1 MHSKP
6 VVSRRRFLED
16 SPVALAGALAAL
28 QLPAALGAE
37 ALAPQQAMGTKVGEV
52 TDTSAI
58 VWTRLT
64 AAPTRN
70 DSGIAMEG
78 QIGRK
83 VPQEITVPVEALEG
97 ACPGAPGRVRVLY
110 GIRENLSEAMT
121 TDWVDVSE
129 STDFSH
135 QFSLSGLRPA
145 TAYFYATETT
155 GPGGAPR
162 HGAFHGKFKTAP
174 TPATPTEIRFCVM
187 TCQAYYDRDHR
198 DGHNIYP
205 AMRALDPSFVA
216 FTGDNVYY
224 DSEKP
229 RAESVALARHHWQ
242 RMFSLPRHV
251 ELIRNVA
258 TYWEKDDHDTV
269 DNDSWPGRNLGNL
282 TYAEGVA
289 IYRQQ
294 VPLAK
299 ESKGYRTFRWG
310 RDLQIWLTEGRDFR
324 SPNGMRDGPEKTI
337 WGPEQKAWLKRTL
350 KESDAT
356 WKLLISPTP
365 LVGPD
370 RENKFDNHSNEVFE
384 HEGDEIRAWF
394 RDNVPDNFFAI
405 CGDRHWQYHSVH
417 PKTGLNEFSV
427 GPASD
432 EHASGTPGEDKAYHR
447 FHRVKGGFLSV
458 NVHDAGRR
466 STILFQHRD
475 VHGAI
480 VYEWSKQSPA
490 RA

>member
-1 MHSKP
+1 MGSTP
-6 VVSRRRFLED
+6 GISRRQFLED
-16 SPVALAGALAAL
+16 SPVVAAGAVAAL
-28 QLPAALGAE
+28 QWPAVLAAE
-37 ALAPQQAMGTKVGEV
+37 APAPQQAMGTKVGEV

-58 VWTRLT
+58 IWTRLT
-64 AAPTRN
+64 ASSTRN
-70 DSGIAMEG
+70 NSGVPMQG

-83 VPQEITVPVEALEG
+83 VAQEITVPVAALEG
-97 ACPGAPGRVRVLY
+97 ACPGAPGRVRVRY
-110 GIRENLSEAMT
+110 GIRADLSDAT
-121 TDWVDVSE
+121 ATDWAEVAE
-129 STDFSH
+129 TTDFSH
-135 QFSLSGLRPA
+135 QFRIAGLRPD
-145 TAYFYATETT
+145 TVYYYATETT
-155 GPGGAPR
+155 GSGGSPR
-162 HGAFHGKFKTAP
+162 HGVFHGTFKTAP
-174 TPATPTEIRFCVM
+174 PPEAPTDLLFCVM
-187 TCQAYYDRDHR
+187 TCQAYHDRDHK

-205 AMRALDPSFVA
+205 AMGALRPRFVV

-229 RAESVALARHHWQ
+229 RADSEALARHHWQ
-242 RMFSLPRHV
+242 RMFSLPRQV
-251 ELIRNVA
+251 ELLRNVA
-258 TYWEKDDHDTV
+258 SYWEKDDHDTV

-282 TYAEGVA
+282 TYDQGKA

-294 VPLAK
+294 VPLA
-299 ESKGYRTFRWG
+299 EDSKGYRTFRWG

-324 SPNGMRDGPEKTI
+324 SPNGMPDGPDKTV

-370 RENKFDNHSNEVFE
+370 RENKADNHSNEVFE

-417 PKTGLNEFSV
+417 PKTGLQEFSV

-432 EHASGTPGEDKAYHR
+432 AHASGTPGENKAYHR

-458 NVHDAGRR
+458 TVHESGRR

-475 VHGAI
+475 VHGSV
-480 VYEWSKQSPA
+480 VYSWSKQSPE
-490 RA
+490 RS

>member
-1 MHSKP
+1 MP
-6 VVSRRRFLED
+6 VIPAVSRRRFLEVA
-16 SPVALAGALAAL
+16 PVAVAAAGALTTAA
-28 QLPAALGAE
+28 AE
-37 ALAPQQAMGTKVGEV
+37 DPRAHQAMGTRVGEV
-52 TDTSAI
+52 TDSSAI

-64 AAPTRN
+64 AAPERN
-70 DSGIAMEG
+70 NSGALMQG
-78 QIGRK
+78 RIGRK
-83 VPQEITVPVEALEG
+83 ETQTIAVPVAELEG
-97 ACPGAPGRVRVLY
+97 ACPGAPGRVRVRY
-110 GIRENLSEAMT
+110 ATREDLADAAA
-121 TDWVDVSE
+121 TDWVEVSE
-129 STDFSH
+129 ATDFSH
-135 QFSLSGLRPA
+135 QFPLAALRPA
-145 TAYFYATETT
+145 TTYYYASETS

-162 HGAFHGKFKTAP
+162 HGAFQGKFKTAP
-174 TPATPTEIRFCVM
+174 APAAPTDIRFCVM
-187 TCQAYYDRDHR
+187 TCQAYHDRDHQ

-205 AMRALDPSFVA
+205 AMLALDPSFVV

-229 RAESVALARHHWQ
+229 RAENMALARHHWQ
-242 RMFSLPRHV
+242 RMFSLPRQV
-251 ELIRNVA
+251 ELLRNVA

-269 DNDSWPGRNLGNL
+269 DDDSWPGWKLGQL
-282 TYAEGVA
+282 TFAQGRA

-294 VPLAK
+294 VPLAE

-324 SPNGMRDGPEKTI
+324 SPNNMPDGPEKSI

-350 KESDAT
+350 KESNAT

-370 RENKFDNHSNEVFE
+370 RDNKFDNHSNSVFM

-394 RDNVPDNFFAI
+394 RDNVPDNFFTI

-417 PKTGLNEFSV
+417 PGTGLNEFSV

-432 EHASGTPGEDKAYHR
+432 AHASGTPGEDRAYHR

-458 NVHDAGRR
+458 AVRAG
-466 STILFQHRD
+466 TILLQHRD
-475 VHGAI
+475 VHGGV
-480 VYEWSKQSPA
+480 VYEWSKQSPRGA
-490 RA
+490 